1 MSRSNGEG
9 ECCGTQRHSTETWKP
24 TGREGKDVRIRELQK
39 AVEETIFVGQSHRL
53 GIFEHLHRK
62 PDTAE
67 GFADRMKYDLRC
79 TRVLLE
85 ALVEMKY
92 LTKREN
98 TYSITDDSYARLVD
112 SEGSE
117 YEGSFW
123 NFLMYLINPWR
134 SLPYVLEH
142 GKPDQSSYE
151 GFSMIDFIEGMDSPW
166 KKKLAPEIVDLCL
179 RHCPEAGVVAD
190 IGGAPGTMAK
200 EFARRGLRTIIY
212 DLPESLEVTRDRLTP
227 LDNIEVVAGD
237 ATKELPDGPYD
248 IAFLGNICHGQ
259 SPDDNAAIMR
269 MCYEQLNEGGVVIVF
284 DNLRGES
291 YLGATVALHMITQ
304 SPGGDIYSREEYTT
318 WLREAGFKKITVK
331 ELSDPA
337 WQIMVGYR

>member
-1 MSRSNGEG
+1 M
-9 ECCGTQRHSTETWKP
+9 
-24 TGREGKDVRIRELQK
+24 RIRELQK

-53 GIFEHLHRK
+53 GIFEQLHLK

-67 GFADRMKYDLRC
+67 GFAERMGFDLRC

-92 LTKREN
+92 LVKSDSK
-98 TYSITDDSYARLVD
+98 YSITEESHARLVD
-112 SEGSE
+112 KEGIE

-166 KKKLAPEIVDLCL
+166 KKKLAPEIVELCL
-179 RHCPEAGVVAD
+179 RHCPEAKSAAD

-200 EFARRGLRTIIY
+200 EFARRGLHTIVY
-212 DLPESLEVTRDRLTP
+212 DLPESLEVTKDRLST
-227 LDNIEVVAGD
+227 LKNIVVVEGD
-237 ATKELPDGPYD
+237 ATKELPEGPYD

-259 SPDDNAAIMR
+259 SPEDNAAIMR
-269 MCYEQLNEGGVVIVF
+269 MCYEKLSDGGVVIVF

-304 SPGGDIYSREEYTT
+304 SPGGDIYSRNEYTA
-318 WLREAGFKKITVK
+318 WLLDAGFENITV
-331 ELSDPA
+331 EQLSDPA
-337 WQIMVGYR
+337 WQIMVGYK

>member
-1 MSRSNGEG
+1 M
-9 ECCGTQRHSTETWKP
+9 
-24 TGREGKDVRIRELQK
+24 RIRELQK

-53 GIFEHLHRK
+53 GIFEQLHQE

-67 GFADRMKYDLRC
+67 GFANRMGYDLRC

-92 LTKREN
+92 LVKQETI
-98 TYSITDDSYARLVD
+98 YSITEESHARLVD
-112 SEGSE
+112 KDGIE

-134 SLPYVLEH
+134 TLPYVLEH

-151 GFSMIDFIEGMDSPW
+151 GFSMTDFIEGMDSPW
-166 KKKLAPEIVDLCL
+166 KKKLAPEIVELCL
-179 RHCPEAGVVAD
+179 RHCPEAKSAAD

-200 EFARRGLRTIIY
+200 EFARRGLHTIVY
-212 DLPESLEVTRDRLTP
+212 DLPESLEVTKDRLAP
-227 LDNIEVVAGD
+227 LENIVVVEGD
-237 ATKELPDGPYD
+237 ATKELPAGPYD

-259 SPDDNAAIMR
+259 SPEDNAAIIR

-304 SPGGDIYSREEYTT
+304 SPGGDIYSRDEYTA
-318 WLREAGFKKITVK
+318 WLRDAGFEKITV
-331 ELSDPA
+331 EEISDPA
-337 WQIMVGYR
+337 WQIMVGYK